1 MPIFLLRDKFK
12 TIYINFE
19 KKKNLSNGN
28 KFILQILVVHFLN
41 FRMETE
47 SGHRNHNKIRMNC
60 LYYSNVIR
68 PCISPVATIWR
79 PKTLGRG

>member
-1 MPIFLLRDKFK
+1 M
-12 TIYINFE
+12 
-19 KKKNLSNGN
+19 
-28 KFILQILVVHFLN
+28 N

>member
-19 KKKNLSNGN
+19 KKNT
-28 KFILQILVVHFLN
+28 FPTVIFLQILVVHFLN